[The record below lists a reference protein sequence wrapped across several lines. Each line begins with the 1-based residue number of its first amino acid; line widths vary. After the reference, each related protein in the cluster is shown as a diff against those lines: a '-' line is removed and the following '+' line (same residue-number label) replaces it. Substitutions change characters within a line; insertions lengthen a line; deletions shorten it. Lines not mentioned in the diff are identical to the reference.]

1 MKFTF
6 KPPSCGACPQC
17 IAFGR
22 RWYITERNIS
32 NSDLYEHCL
41 MSVSTEPQVTHKFQN
56 LRKVTEWICGIAD
69 LSKEDDWYIKNWY
82 LSRYIKYEDSEAFL
96 LEKDDIQY
104 RLDKQTFIITQL
116 HRHIQETGWCSTY
129 NECLNLAKE
138 HLEKIKKEQN
148 GEQLELFT

>member
-1 MKFTF
+1 
-6 KPPSCGACPQC
+6 
-17 IAFGR
+17 
-22 RWYITERNIS
+22 
-32 NSDLYEHCL
+32 

-56 LRKVTEWICGIAD
+56 LRKVTEWICNIAD

-96 LEKDDIQY
+96 LEKDGIQY

-138 HLEKIKKEQN
+138 HLERIKKEQN